1 MRKAYFI
8 GLDIAKNVFQVFMA
22 DEKGRKISN
31 KKLKRSEVKTFFA
44 NLPAA
49 TIGIEA
55 CATAHYWART
65 LNGYGHTV
73 KLIDPMRVKAFLG
86 VHNKT
91 DAADAR
97 AICEALMHPGTCFI
111 AIKTEEQQ
119 ELDQL
124 ISMRERL
131 VHNCTQL
138 SNQLRSF
145 LAERGIIFSRS
156 KSFFHKDVKELIAE
170 KWNEFGDRFQ
180 VIITEGLAELENVM
194 AKIAE
199 FEFRISQYVSKSE
212 KSKKLMSIPGVGPL
226 TATALEAH
234 IGDANRFKNGRQ
246 MAAYLGVTPKEY
258 SSGGKQKLLGITKR
272 GNKRLRTL
280 LVLAARAIMTGLS
293 RRKRDE
299 EGNPVRL
306 SDFERWIL
314 KLQARI
320 GVCKAA
326 VAVANKLARIAWV
339 IMTKNEIFNPVKA
352 VMAGGIAR

>member
-1 MRKAYFI
+1 MCKTYFI

-22 DEKGRKISN
+22 NEKGRKISN
-31 KKLKRSEVKTFFA
+31 KKLSRSEAKTFFA
-44 NLPAA
+44 NLPAS

-65 LNGYGHTV
+65 LTGYGHTV
-73 KLIDPMRVKAFLG
+73 KLIDTMRVKAFLG
-86 VHNKT
+86 LHNKT

-97 AICEALMHPGTCFI
+97 AICEALMHPGTRFI
-111 AIKTEEQQ
+111 AIKTQEQQ

-124 ISMRERL
+124 LGMRERL

-145 LAERGIIFSRS
+145 LAERGIIFSKS
-156 KSFFHKDVKELIAE
+156 KSFFHKDVKELIAK
-170 KWNEFGDRFQ
+170 KWNEFGDSFQ
-180 VIITEGLAELENVM
+180 VILTEGLGELENITS
-194 AKIAE
+194 KIAE
-199 FEFRISQYVSKSE
+199 FDCRISERAGKSE
-212 KSKKLMSIPGVGPL
+212 KSKKLMSVPGIGPL
-226 TATALEAH
+226 TATALESH

-246 MAAYLGVTPKEY
+246 MAAYLGVTPQEY
-258 SSGGKQKLLGITKR
+258 SSGGKQKLLGITKH
-272 GNKRLRTL
+272 GNKRVRTL

-299 EGNPVRL
+299 NGNPVHL
-306 SDFERWIL
+306 SVFEMWIL

-320 GVCKAA
+320 GVCKTA

-339 IMTKNEIFNPVKA
+339 IMTTNEIFNPVKA
-352 VMAGGIAR
+352 VTAAGRP

>member
-22 DEKGRKISN
+22 DEKGRKICN
-31 KKLKRSEVKTFFA
+31 KKLSRSEAKTFFA

-55 CATAHYWART
+55 CGTSHYWART
-65 LNGYGHTV
+65 LIGYGHTV
-73 KLIDPMRVKAFLG
+73 KLIDTMRVKAFLG
-86 VHNKT
+86 SHNKT
-91 DAADAR
+91 DAADAK
-97 AICEALMHPGTCFI
+97 AICEALMHPGTRFI
-111 AIKTEEQQ
+111 AIKTEGQQ

-124 ISMRERL
+124 IGMRERL

-145 LAERGIIFSRS
+145 LAERGIIFSKS

-170 KWNEFGDRFQ
+170 KWNEFGDSFQ
-180 VIITEGLAELENVM
+180 VIITEGLAELENING
-194 AKIAE
+194 KIAE
-199 FEFRISQYVSKSE
+199 FDFRIKQYAGKSE
-212 KSKKLMSIPGVGPL
+212 KGRNLMSIPGIGPL

-234 IGDANRFKNGRQ
+234 IGDAARFKNGRQ
-246 MAAYLGVTPKEY
+246 MASYLGVTPKEY
-258 SSGGKQKLLGITKR
+258 SSGGRQKLLGITKR

-280 LVLAARAIMTGLS
+280 LVLAARSIMTGLS

-299 EGNPVRL
+299 EGNPVML
-306 SDFERWIL
+306 SDFEKWIL
-314 KLQARI
+314 KLKARI
-320 GVCKAA
+320 GVCKTA

-339 IMTKNEIFNPVKA
+339 IMAKNEIFNPVKA
-352 VMAGGIAR
+352 VAATGTVR

>member
-1 MRKAYFI
+1 MEKAYYI
-8 GLDIAKNVFQVFMA
+8 GLDIAKNVFQVFMV
-22 DEKGRKISN
+22 DEKGRKICN
-31 KKLKRSEVKTFFA
+31 KKLSRVEAKTFFA
-44 NLPAA
+44 NLPAS

-55 CATAHYWART
+55 CGTAHYWART
-65 LNGYGHTV
+65 LNSYGHTA
-73 KLIDPMRVKAFLG
+73 KLIDTMRVKPFLG
-86 VHNKT
+86 AHNKT
-91 DAADAR
+91 DAADAK
-97 AICEALMHPGTCFI
+97 AICEALMHPGTQFI

-124 ISMRERL
+124 LSMRDRL

-145 LAERGIIFSRS
+145 LAERGIVFPKS

-170 KWNEFGDRFQ
+170 KWNGFGDTFQ
-180 VIITEGLAELENVM
+180 VIITEGLSELENIM
-194 AKIAE
+194 SKIAE
-199 FEFRISQYVSKSE
+199 FDYRIAERAGKSE
-212 KSKKLMSIPGVGPL
+212 KSNKLMSVPGIGPL
-226 TATALEAH
+226 TATALESH

-246 MAAYLGVTPKEY
+246 MASYLGVTPGEY

-272 GNKRLRTL
+272 GNKRVRTL

-299 EGNPVRL
+299 DGNPVRL
-306 SDFERWIL
+306 SDFEKWIL

-320 GVCKAA
+320 GVCKTA

-339 IMTKNEIFNPVKA
+339 IMTKNEIFNPEKA
-352 VMAGGIAR
+352 VTAAGRPQ